1 MQMSK
6 CCKMS
11 LPKDI
16 LNEMPKDEALYCF
29 TESHPFDINH
39 CITISYAHS
48 KENGCVTQRQRH
60 AIESNVD

>member
-1 MQMSK
+1 MSK
-6 CCKMS
+6 K
-11 LPKDI
+11 
-16 LNEMPKDEALYCF
+16 ALYRF

-39 CITISYAHS
+39 RIAISYKSCARS